1 MNGKLIGIVAL
12 VALAALL
19 VAFGPAPEDDSG
31 ASTLRLTAATGPDS
45 LDPGVSWMSASWTL
59 QVNVYNGL
67 LTFKKETGVA
77 GTELVPDIAAEM
89 PEISPDGKTLKF
101 KVRDNVNFGPPAN
114 RPVKPTDLKYTFD
127 RLAKIPS
134 QGVGFFSVIDG
145 FDEVVEAGHD
155 SKASVRGVVADDEA
169 MTITF
174 HLTRPDAT
182 FLYSLALPFSFAVP
196 KGTPAEDL
204 SMKTRTAP
212 TGPYMFAEY
221 DPQRGV
227 KMERNPAFKQWT
239 EDSPNGNA
247 DRIEVTFGVS
257 PDNAITRIM
266 QGKSDAAQ
274 TAIPRA
280 NLLFLD
286 TSEEWRPFLHYH
298 EQSRIG
304 YIWMNTTT
312 APFDNV
318 KVRQAVN
325 WAINRRAFVKIG
337 GGAGTPT
344 SQILPPAI
352 AGHTGVDLY
361 PEQDMDKAKQ
371 LIAES
376 GITPGEV
383 TIWCATTPPNPDY
396 AQYLQEVLRQ
406 LGFSART
413 RCVDGSAYYNLVGV
427 KKNNTQIGFAG
438 WGADYP
444 EGATFIYSNLYG
456 ANINPDHSNNL
467 AWYTGHDK
475 DIENVMSMLDLEA
488 RAKEWGRIDT
498 ELQEAAPW
506 APLSVGVQ
514 RNLLSKRVG
523 NYVFHPLY
531 DFLLMKAT
539 IDGSGTNNSETH
551 ATEVGYDDEGNPIDE
566 DAEQDAGAEEGG
578 DA

>member
-1 MNGKLIGIVAL
+1 MKNGKLIGIIAL

-19 VAFGPAPEDDSG
+19 VAFGPAPEDSG
-31 ASTLRLTAATGPDS
+31 GANTLRMTAQTGPDS

-89 PEISPDGKTLKF
+89 PEISADGKTLSF

-114 RPVKPTDLKYTFD
+114 RPVKPSDLKYTFD

-196 KGTPAEDL
+196 KGTAAEDL

-212 TGPYMFAEY
+212 TGPYMFSDY

-227 KMERNPAFKQWT
+227 EMKRNPAFKQWT
-239 EDSPNGNA
+239 EDSPEGNV
-247 DRIEVTFGVS
+247 DEIKITFGVS

-266 QGKSDAAQ
+266 QGSSDAAQ
-274 TAIPRA
+274 TPIPRA
-280 NLLFLD
+280 NLLFLE
-286 TSEEWRPFLHYH
+286 TSDKWKPFLHYH

-304 YIWMNTTT
+304 YIWMNSTT

-337 GGAGTPT
+337 GGSGTPT

-352 AGHTGVDLY
+352 AGHTGHDLY
-361 PEQDMDKAKQ
+361 PKQDMKKAAQ
-371 LIAES
+371 LIKES
-376 GITPGEV
+376 GITPGEI
-383 TIWCATTPPNPDY
+383 TIWCSTVPPNPDY

-406 LGFSART
+406 LGFKART

-427 KKNNTQIGFAG
+427 KKNNTQIGFGG

-467 AWYTGHDK
+467 AWYTGQDK
-475 DIENVMSMLDLEA
+475 EIEHVMSMMDLEE
-488 RAKEWGRIDT
+488 RATEWGKIDT
-498 ELQEAAPW
+498 KLQEEAPW
-506 APLSVGVQ
+506 APISVGVQ
-514 RNLLSKRVG
+514 RNLLGTRVG
-523 NYVFHPLY
+523 GYVFHPLY

-539 IDGSGTNNSETH
+539 VDGKGTNNSKTH
-551 ATEVGYDDEGNPIDE
+551 ATEVGYDDEGNPVE
-566 DAEQDAGAEEGG
+566 PGAEVEGEGG
-578 DA
+578 EDS